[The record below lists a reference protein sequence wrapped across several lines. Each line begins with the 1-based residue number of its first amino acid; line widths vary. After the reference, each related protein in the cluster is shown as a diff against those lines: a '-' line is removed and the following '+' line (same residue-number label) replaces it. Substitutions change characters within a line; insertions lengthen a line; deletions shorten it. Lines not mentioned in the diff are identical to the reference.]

1 MSKVEVAP
9 VGVGPSTLDT
19 RTPTTG
25 GERNRI
31 TGITTG
37 TLQLK
42 PTFLEGSP
50 AHGSPLGL
58 ILALRRDAAFT
69 PPLPMWAWVNETG
82 PERILID
89 AGGRS
94 GIHGGVTGTRFLITP
109 DQDLVPELARRG
121 LRPEAFDRVLMTH
134 LHGDHVGGLAAF
146 DARRVWV
153 AKTEWE
159 PVARLPGRLMR
170 PLVAPVERGFT
181 PQLFDFDGPP
191 MLGFPAS
198 WPVTADGSIVA
209 LPTPGHSS
217 GHTSYL
223 VRRKGGDVLLAGD
236 VTYDLPALEAGR
248 YQGFIA
254 DAGLQRQT
262 LERVLAL
269 VRTGVAYL
277 PSHDPASP
285 GRL

>member
-1 MSKVEVAP
+1 MSTVEVAP
-9 VGVGPSTLDT
+9 GGVGHSTPDAHTL
-19 RTPTTG
+19 R
-25 GERNRI
+25 ESIRI
-31 TGITTG
+31 FGVTTG

-50 AHGSPLGL
+50 AHGGPFGL
-58 ILALRRDAAFT
+58 IVALRRDTKFT
-69 PPLPMWAWVNETG
+69 PPLPMWAWVIET
-82 PERILID
+82 PTERLLID

-94 GIHGGVTGTRFLITP
+94 STRGGVTRTRFLISP
-109 DQDLVPELARRG
+109 EQNLVPELARRG

-153 AKTEWE
+153 ARAEWE
-159 PVARLPGRLMR
+159 PVARFPGRLMR
-170 PLVAPVERGFT
+170 PLVAPVDPGFA

-191 MLGFPAS
+191 ILGFPAS

-209 LPTPGHSS
+209 LPTPGHSP
-217 GHTSYL
+217 GHTSYF
-223 VRRKGGDVLLAGD
+223 VRRKEGDVLLAGD
-236 VTYDLPALEAGR
+236 VTYELPALEAGR

-254 DAGLQRQT
+254 DVERQRQS

-269 VRTGVAYL
+269 VNSGVAYL